1 MTWRKTSITYPKNM
15 HESDRQLPNNYR
27 EIPLPFNR
35 SQIYVVTS
43 SKTPGDGTVPVES
56 LSAIC
61 RNSEIKSVLATE
73 VDHQGAY
80 DVSDLKDIQARP
92 ALQFTL
98 RVIVKMV
105 QEIPVP

>member
-1 MTWRKTSITYPKNM
+1 VEKTSLHYPKNI
-15 HESDRQLPNNYR
+15 HESDRKLPNNYR

-35 SQIYVVTS
+35 SQMYVVTS

-61 RNSEIKSVLATE
+61 RNSEIKSVLATK

-80 DVSDLKDIQARP
+80 DVSGLEDIQARP

-98 RVIVKMV
+98 RAIVKMV
-105 QEIPVP
+105 QEIPIP